1 MLFILTKHALTAA
14 VIVIV
19 SEIAKR
25 SDKMGA
31 LSASL
36 PIVTLTV
43 MLWLYVENQGVE
55 KIANHACYTFW
66 YVIPTLP
73 MFLAVPFLLHRGINF
88 WIAMAGGVLV
98 TVILFAITAVIVKH
112 LGIDLMP

>member
-1 MLFILTKHALTAA
+1 MLFILTKYALTAA
-14 VIVIV
+14 VVVIA

-31 LSASL
+31 LIGSL
-36 PIVTLTV
+36 PIVTIMV
-43 MLWLYVENQGVE
+43 MIWLYVENQGVE
-55 KIANHACYTFW
+55 KIANHAYYTFW

-73 MFLAVPFLLHRGINF
+73 MFLAVPFMLYRGINF
-88 WIAMAGGVLV
+88 WIAIAVGVLV
-98 TVILFAITAVIVKH
+98 TFILLGIAAVVVKH